1 VIFCEGFFG
10 EVSSGAVSAPSADL
24 VERLKQHALLRD
36 LPHEQVVWV
45 AAHGRPQ
52 RLAAGEAL
60 YPQGSKIDSLY
71 LVLSGHLSI
80 HIDRGAGRRK
90 AMEWRGGEVTGLMPY
105 SRLSKT
111 LGAVVAEAP
120 TELVSVSRDHFPEMI
135 RDCHELAAVFVHV
148 MLDRAR
154 AFTSGDLHDEK
165 LMSLGKLAAG
175 LAHELNNP
183 ASAIVRSAKGFTEY
197 LTGAERAS
205 RALGAAGLSAEQLA
219 AVDAVRTICLGTPV
233 TSVHS
238 PLQRADHE
246 DAVVAWLED
255 HGADVSSAGPLAET
269 AVTLET
275 LDRLAATLEGPA
287 LEAALAWVAADC
299 ATRRIAVDIELA
311 ASRIHDL
318 VAAVKGFTRMDHAT
332 VPEAV
337 DVGRGLI
344 DTLAV
349 LQAKAR
355 AKSVAV
361 NVTVEPDLPRVQGY
375 GGELNQVWL
384 NLIDNALDAVATGGR
399 VEVRAAPSDGAV
411 MVRVIDDGPGI
422 PDDIRGRIFDP
433 FFTTKQV
440 GDGTGLGLDIVRR
453 LVQRH
458 DGTIEV
464 DSRPARTEFRVRLP
478 VTS

>member
-1 VIFCEGFFG
+1 VT
-10 EVSSGAVSAPSADL
+10 APPADL
-24 VERLKQHALLRD
+24 LERLQQHALLRD
-36 LPHEQVVWV
+36 LPHEQVAWV
-45 AAHGRPQ
+45 AAHGRPHS
-52 RLAAGEAL
+52 LAADEVL
-60 YPQGSKIDSLY
+60 YRKGTHIDALY
-71 LVLSGHLSI
+71 LVLSGHLVI
-80 HIDRGAGRRK
+80 HIDRGAGLRK
-90 AMEWRGGEVTGLMPY
+90 AMEWRGGGVTGLMPY
-105 SRLSKT
+105 SRLAAT
-111 LGAVVAEAP
+111 LGDVVAQEP
-120 TELVSVSRDHFPEMI
+120 TELVSVHRDHFPEMI
-135 RDCHELAAVFVHV
+135 QRCHELTAVFVHV

-205 RALGAAGLSAEQLA
+205 RALGAAGLSPQQLA
-219 AVDAVRTICLGTPV
+219 AVDAVRTICLGAPV
-233 TSVHS
+233 TSVRS
-238 PLQRADHE
+238 PLERADRE
-246 DAVVAWLED
+246 DAIVAFLED
-255 HGADVSSAGPLAET
+255 HGVDVMSAAPLAET

-275 LDRLAATLEGPA
+275 LDELAATLDGPA

-299 ATRRIAVDIELA
+299 ATRRIAVDIERA

-337 DVGRGLI
+337 EIGRGLT

-349 LQAKAR
+349 LQSKAR

-384 NLIDNALDAVATGGR
+384 NLIDNALDAVATDGR
-399 VEVRAAPSDGAV
+399 VEIAASHNGAAV
-411 MVRVIDDGPGI
+411 EVRVVDDGPGI

-440 GDGTGLGLDIVRR
+440 GEGTGLGLDIVRR

-464 DSRPARTEFRVRLP
+464 DSRPGRTEFRVRLP
-478 VTS
+478 VTP